1 MAHEYR
7 ATISWTR
14 NGAVFTDNKYSR
26 GHRWIFDGIEVRG
39 SSAPSSVKVPY
50 SVAEAVDPEE
60 ALVAA
65 CSSCHMLF
73 FLHFAAKEGFVVE
86 GYEDAALGV
95 MTKNERGKLY
105 ISKVTLSPAVTFTGD
120 KRPTER
126 ELDHLHHLA
135 HEECYVANSVK
146 AEIVVTPTMAFA

>member
-7 ATISWTR
+7 ATINWTR

-39 SSAPSSVKVPY
+39 TPEVIGASS
-50 SVAEAVDPEE
+50 D
-60 ALVAA
+60 
-65 CSSCHMLF
+65 
-73 FLHFAAKEGFVVE
+73 LHFAAKEGFVVE
-86 GYEDAALGV
+86 RYEDAALGV

-120 KRPTER
+120 KRPT
-126 ELDHLHHLA
+126 
-135 HEECYVANSVK
+135 
-146 AEIVVTPTMAFA
+146 

>member
-1 MAHEYR
+1 M
-7 ATISWTR
+7 
-14 NGAVFTDNKYSR
+14 NGNVIKTD
-26 GHRWIFDGIEVRG
+26 V
-39 SSAPSSVKVPY
+39 
-50 SVAEAVDPEE
+50 
-60 ALVAA
+60 
-65 CSSCHMLF
+65 CHMLF
-73 FLHFAAKEGFVVE
+73 FLHFAANEGFVVE
-86 GYEDAALGV
+86 RYEDAALGV

-146 AEIVVTPTMAFA
+146 TEIVVTPTMEFA